1 MSTAIMLLA
10 VAGVIAVLLRLLR
23 SLFATL
29 RGGVDVFLA
38 HDVADTRAQRG
49 DLTGV
54 DDAKA
59 AAAVA
64 RRRRLFALGTAS
76 LWIGLLIVPM
86 LTPWPSLLYA
96 TYSLLWLLP
105 RAPRHAPRA

>member
-23 SLFATL
+23 ALFAAL
-29 RGGVDVFLA
+29 RGGVDSFLA
-38 HDVADTRAQRG
+38 RDVADTRAQRG

-54 DDAKA
+54 DDAQTA
-59 AAAVA
+59 AALA
-64 RRRRLFALGTAS
+64 RRRRLLALGTGS
-76 LWIGLLIVPM
+76 IWIGLLIFPV
-86 LTPWPSLLYA
+86 LTPWPGLLYA
-96 TYSLLWLLP
+96 SYSLLWLIP